1 MPSTSAKCRQ
11 CRSRGWPAPGITRT
25 CTRSAGR
32 SGVQRSRTPARSQVR
47 MLNSGPPA
55 ALPAMTAS
63 RSTVLPFFT
72 DSCHPA
78 ETTLAASRAVTTRC
92 TSASGK
98 SAIARDA
105 CSALAPQ
112 RNSWVISTSPVC
124 ADASS
129 TSRRHA
135 PGASAWRRASLGR
148 SCRSRAAQRC
158 SRWPNPGRNTPA
170 DRRRSRLAHTTCWRY
185 VVPVLGSPTCRKTRR
200 GPPRSP
206 EPGLKRSPRGTSRAA
221 PPASPRRARPRAA
234 AARSRRR

>member
-32 SGVQRSRTPARSQVR
+32 SGVQRSRTPARSHVR

-72 DSCHPA
+72 DSCQP
-78 ETTLAASRAVTTRC
+78 
-92 TSASGK
+92 G
-98 SAIARDA
+98 RD
-105 CSALAPQ
+105 
-112 RNSWVISTSPVC
+112 
-124 ADASS
+124 DAGGVAG
-129 TSRRHA
+129 RDDEVHLGVREVGDR
-135 PGASAWRRASLGR
+135 PGRLLGA
-148 SCRSRAAQRC
+148 RAAEELVGDQHVTGLRG
-158 SRWPNPGRNTPA
+158 RLVDEPPPRARGVRVAPREPGPLLQVEGRPEVLAVAEPGQEHPA
-170 DRRRSRLAHTTCWRY
+170 DRSRSRLAHTTCWRY

-200 GPPRSP
+200 GPPRSR